1 MSEYDFI
8 DHDYDVIVVGAGGSG
23 LRATFGL
30 SQSGLKTG
38 CITKVFPTRSHT
50 VAAQGLSLIHI

>member
-30 SQSGLKTG
+30 SQSGR
-38 CITKVFPTRSHT
+38 IERDQMWH
-50 VAAQGLSLIHI
+50 ANLIHLHQQQ

>member
-30 SQSGLKTG
+30 SQSGLKTDALQRFFLLEATQLLLKEG
-38 CITKVFPTRSHT
+38 
-50 VAAQGLSLIHI
+50 